1 MQSSC
6 APQAETGR
14 AGAFRTL
21 GSAAAQLQL
30 GGGGGEEGAQAE
42 TRSLQTHQQLGR
54 KEHRQRPEACRP
66 ISNLGA
72 STQQTTETVTRHH
85 GAAEHTG
92 TVRWFMAT
100 TSRTT
105 GAGGQHWMPGRTE
118 KLLQL
123 WSPSVMPAV
132 SPKIT
137 AAFNLLSNISIPQV
151 DASLSLKGRGFL
163 SLNPAPNIWPSRATI
178 LSRRKDRKLSL
189 LSTHGSRLHWWFR
202 W

>member
-1 MQSSC
+1 M
-6 APQAETGR
+6 PHR
-14 AGAFRTL
+14 LRLAGQGL
-21 GSAAAQLQL
+21 SEPWGLQL
-30 GGGGGEEGAQAE
+30 HSSSWAGEE
-42 TRSLQTHQQLGR
+42 GR

-72 STQQTTETVTRHH
+72 STQQTTESVTRHH